1 MPVGWDTHGASDR
14 HVYVWATHL
23 HLLGSSYGRPSVMP
37 DADSGQVPA
46 DRVCIRTST
55 SRPRIAQRSPSY
67 ALCQVPRITPPTARP
82 RPGRVSHNGAM
93 AGGVDPN
100 EDQVGGPETA
110 EQARIARDHIAD
122 DRDEASELRDLAAEA
137 RDAIAEVRDDRAEV
151 REEAHEEVDT
161 EAASDRVEAGRD
173 RRESAQERDDSASD
187 RTASWS
193 DRAASAGNWAELGL
207 TEAQDALVRS
217 ERVFAIGEMASVIG
231 HELRNPL
238 AAAAN
243 ALFLVRNRLAGH
255 DDPGVDGALDRVE
268 REINRAA
275 ALCED
280 FTAYMRQREAVITGL
295 DLGAVVA
302 EVLESTPPPPAVEVT
317 VEDLG
322 GAMQAD
328 KAQLVQMLTNLI
340 ANGYQAMPDGGS
352 LRITRSESDGFVEI
366 AVQDSGDGIAAAVA
380 EHLFEAFFT
389 TKATGIGLGLATVKH
404 LAEGHNGTVSIE
416 NGPTGG
422 ARVTIR
428 LPHATTEATQ

>member
-1 MPVGWDTHGASDR
+1 
-14 HVYVWATHL
+14 
-23 HLLGSSYGRPSVMP
+23 
-37 DADSGQVPA
+37 
-46 DRVCIRTST
+46 
-55 SRPRIAQRSPSY
+55 
-67 ALCQVPRITPPTARP
+67 
-82 RPGRVSHNGAM
+82 M
-93 AGGVDPN
+93 AGGDDQN
-100 EDQVGGPETA
+100 EDQVGHPETA

-122 DRDEASELRDLAAEA
+122 DRDKTSELHDLAAGA
-137 RDAIAEVRDDRAEV
+137 RDDRAEA

-161 EAASDRVEAGRD
+161 GAASDRAEAGRD
-173 RRESAQERDDSASD
+173 RKGSAQERDYSASD

-193 DRAASAGNWAELGL
+193 DRTASAGNWAEMGL

-238 AAAAN
+238 AAAVN

-255 DDPGVDGALDRVE
+255 DDPEVDGALDWAE

-280 FTAYMRQREAVITGL
+280 LTAYMRQREAAIAGL

-302 EVLESTPPPPAVEVT
+302 EVLKSTPPPPAVEVT

-322 GAMQAD
+322 GTLQAD

-340 ANGYQAMPDGGS
+340 TNGYQAMPDGGS
-352 LRITRSESDGFVEI
+352 LRIIRSESDGFVEI
-366 AVQDSGDGIAAAVA
+366 TVQDSGGGIAAAAA
-380 EHLFEAFFT
+380 EHLFEPFFT

>member
-1 MPVGWDTHGASDR
+1 
-14 HVYVWATHL
+14 
-23 HLLGSSYGRPSVMP
+23 
-37 DADSGQVPA
+37 
-46 DRVCIRTST
+46 
-55 SRPRIAQRSPSY
+55 
-67 ALCQVPRITPPTARP
+67 
-82 RPGRVSHNGAM
+82 M
-93 AGGVDPN
+93 AGESDPN

-110 EQARIARDHIAD
+110 EQVHIARDRIAD
-122 DRDEASELRDLAAEA
+122 DRDKTSELHDVAAEA
-137 RDAIAEVRDDRAEV
+137 RDDRAEV
-151 REEAHEEVDT
+151 RDDVAEVREAVREEAHEGVDT
-161 EAASDRVEAGRD
+161 GAASDRAEAGRD
-173 RRESAQERDDSASD
+173 RRRSAQERDDSASD
-187 RTASWS
+187 RMASRS
-193 DRAASAGNWAELGL
+193 DRAASAGDWAELGL

-238 AAAAN
+238 AASVN
-243 ALFLVRNRLAGH
+243 ALFLARNRLIGH
-255 DDPGVDGALDRVE
+255 EDPELEGHLDWVE
-268 REINRAA
+268 REVNRAA

-280 FTAYMRQREAVITGL
+280 LTAYMRQREAVITGL

-302 EVLESTPPPPAVEVT
+302 EVLESTPPPLAVVVT

-340 ANGYQAMPDGGS
+340 TNGYQAMPDGGS

-366 AVQDSGDGIAAAVA
+366 TVQDSGGGFDAADA

-422 ARVTIR
+422 ARVTLR